1 MPSCDGDTSD
11 STGGFAGA
19 APPLLAARGLSRSFG
34 RRRVLHDIDLT
45 LNPGEALAVAGP
57 NGAGKTTLL
66 RLLAGLMRPS
76 AGEVRVM
83 GRPVRGSEGEARRA
97 IGLLGHQSLL
107 YDDLTLLENL
117 TFAARLYGI
126 ARAGDVAMAAL
137 ERAGLAARAD
147 ELPRRLSRGLL
158 QRAAIARALLHGPRL
173 LLLDEPF
180 TALDAAS
187 ADRLRGE
194 LRAALEAGL
203 GLVLV
208 SHHLAE
214 VWDVATRIAV
224 LVEGRWVW
232 EERQPADLEEFV
244 TRYRGLVGA

>member
-1 MPSCDGDTSD
+1 MPSCDGDANG
-11 STGGFAGA
+11 STGGTAGA
-19 APPLLAARGLSRSFG
+19 VTPLLAARGLSRSFG

-45 LNPGEALAVAGP
+45 LHPGEALAVVGP
-57 NGAGKTTLL
+57 NGAGKSTLL

-76 AGEVRVM
+76 AGEVHVM
-83 GRPVRGSEGEARRA
+83 GQPVRGNDGAGRRA
-97 IGLLGHQSLL
+97 LGLLSHQTLL

-126 ARAGDVAMAAL
+126 AHPRETATSAL
-137 ERAGLAARAD
+137 EAAGLAPRAG

-158 QRAAIARALLHGPRL
+158 QRAAIARALLHRPRL

-194 LRAALEAGL
+194 LRAAVGAGL

-208 SHHLAE
+208 THHLAE
-214 VWDVATRIAV
+214 VWGVATRIAV
-224 LVEGRWVW
+224 LVEGRWVL
-232 EERQPADLEEFV
+232 EERQPADLGEFV
-244 TRYRGLVGA
+244 ARYRGLVGA

>member
-1 MPSCDGDTSD
+1 MPSCDGD
-11 STGGFAGA
+11 AR
-19 APPLLAARGLSRSFG
+19 LLTTAGLSRSFG
-34 RRRVLHDIDLT
+34 RRRVLHNIDLT
-45 LNPGEALAVAGP
+45 LDPGEALAVAGP
-57 NGAGKTTLL
+57 NGAGKSTLL

-83 GRPVRGSEGEARRA
+83 GRPLRGNDGDARRA
-97 IGLLGHQSLL
+97 IGLLSHQTLL

-126 ARAGDVAMAAL
+126 PRPRETAMAAL
-137 ERAGLAARAD
+137 EQAGLATRAD

-158 QRAAIARALLHGPRL
+158 QRAAIARARLHHPRL

-187 ADRLRGE
+187 ADRLRSE
-194 LRAALEAGL
+194 LRAAVEGGL

-208 SHHLAE
+208 THQLAE
-214 VWDVATRIAV
+214 VWGVASRIGV

-232 EERQPADLEEFV
+232 EESRPAELEQFV
-244 TRYRGLVGA
+244 TRYRALVGA